1 MIMKVFGITVNRR
14 KPCTKEQAERGDET
28 KKYCGLAQCEALQY
42 FGHLVGHKNSN
53 CHQICPFYSRTDSC
67 ICWPVKCSA
76 GLYVHE
82 SHYTAVFQ
90 SDWFMFSKLPFTM
103 IISTLLSLL
112 FKNDEAFHVAGMTG
126 KTLFTHLDSFSML
139 ITALKSKLKNP
150 AALPPTLEHMW
161 MLLHFER
168 EEPKAT
174 FKHSIPT
181 EPCWD
186 LQLPTH
192 SALVIAYTLSQL
204 PLSTWALN
212 WRWTG
217 TRILKYI
224 PAYKVKGQNRL
235 KKESLCSCVC
245 PVWQGSTGKTSPSNL
260 LTCKAALIQTI
271 PYKAAAF
278 PILMLRSAFFGVQL
292 HLRVFSA

>member
-28 KKYCGLAQCEALQY
+28 EKYCGLAQCEALQY

-224 PAYKVKGQNRL
+224 PAYKVKGQIEKGIPVLLRL
-235 KKESLCSCVC
+235 PSLARKHWKDISQQSAHMQGCSYPNHSLQSSC
-245 PVWQGSTGKTSPSNL
+245 
-260 LTCKAALIQTI
+260 
-271 PYKAAAF
+271 F